1 MKNILVIGGM
11 GAGKSS
17 VTQALAAQ
25 GLPVVDLDALGHD
38 ALQHA
43 AVKSSLKQAFGEDVL
58 NDAGEIDRRALARAA
73 FSSAATTEK
82 LNSITQPYIIDM
94 LRTTLEQLACEGYEM
109 AVVESSSFTGQPELV
124 NLAHCIVFVEA
135 PEEQRIERLCAAG
148 WQENDARARMARQ
161 LSDEEFAR
169 YAHVVFENTGA
180 PEQLRDQVVTW
191 LRSYQK
197 AIHKEAAH
205 QSAASSGA
213 MHTNATH
220 ANIAQESAA
229 QAGTAY
235 AEATHKGARV

>member
-38 ALQHA
+38 ALLRA
-43 AVKSSLKQAFGEDVL
+43 TVKCHLKQAFGEDVL
-58 NDAGEIDRRALARAA
+58 NVSGEIDRRALARAA
-73 FSSAATTEK
+73 FSSAAATEK
-82 LNSITQPYIIDM
+82 LNSITQPCIIDM
-94 LRTTLEQLACEGYEM
+94 LRTTLEQLACEGHEM
-109 AVVESSSFTGQPELV
+109 TVVESSSFTGQPELV

-213 MHTNATH
+213 MH
-220 ANIAQESAA
+220 ANIAQESTA
-229 QAGTAY
+229 QAGTAHV
-235 AEATHKGARV
+235 EATHEGARA

>member
-1 MKNILVIGGM
+1 M

-73 FSSAATTEK
+73 FSSAAATEK
-82 LNSITQPYIIDM
+82 LNSITQPCIIDM
-94 LRTTLEQLACEGYEM
+94 LRATLEQLACEGHEM
-109 AVVESSSFTGQPELV
+109 TVVESSSFTGQPELV

-148 WQENDARARMARQ
+148 WQENDARARMAQQ

-180 PEQLRDQVVTW
+180 PEQLREQVVTW
-191 LRSYQK
+191 FHAYQE
-197 AIHKEAAH
+197 AICKEAARWP
-205 QSAASSGA
+205 AASSGA
-213 MHTNATH
+213 MH
-220 ANIAQESAA
+220 ANIAQESTMHAGAA
-229 QAGTAY
+229 Q
-235 AEATHKGARV
+235 ENATHKGARA